1 MGKTNYSKMSTQK
14 FKEQDAPVLKNPL
27 NVEPEVEEVCDACA
41 ITFEDDA
48 VEEVTPVKAVKVG
61 KVVKCDRLNIRE
73 KPNTSAKVLEVV
85 GSGLLLDV
93 FEDESTVEWL
103 KVTTAKG
110 TSGYCMKEYIEFN
123 IR

>member
-14 FKEQDAPVLKNPL
+14 FKEQDAPVLKNPID
-27 NVEPEVEEVCDACA
+27 VEPEVDEVCDACA
-41 ITFEDDA
+41 ITFEDEV
-48 VEEVTPVKAVKVG
+48 VETVASVKVG

-73 KPNTSAKVLEVV
+73 KPNTSAKVLEIV
-85 GSGLLLDV
+85 GSGSLLDV
-93 FEDESTVEWL
+93 FEDESTIEWL

-110 TSGYCMKEYIEFN
+110 TEGYCMKAYIEFN